1 MIASLSTQALYRMST
16 SMLKPFAV
24 ACLVAVAFLAWCS
37 CTKATPGE
45 LDGSF
50 GSNGVVETDLS
61 AIGANFFSVATQ
73 VDGKIIA
80 AGRVR
85 DYFSDCGSYSYCF
98 RFLLARYNTDGSL
111 DQGFGGGGIVNT
123 SITTGDSDGRAVA
136 VLPNGKI
143 IVAGYSAIAS
153 AYGPAMAR
161 YNDDGSLDTAFGN
174 NGRVSTFISGRGATI
189 SSIAIQA
196 NGAILLGGTTQAN
209 SGINDFL
216 LMRYFS
222 NGSLDQGFGNGGSV
236 ITDTRG
242 YDDQGHAITVQ
253 QDGKILLV
261 GESYANSTYPYEK
274 DFALIRYK
282 SNGDLDPTF
291 GDSGK
296 TVTSFGRATP
306 HAVAVQPNGMILV
319 GGSSRAPNQNQDYF
333 TLVRYQSD
341 GALDASFGTDGIT
354 QTAVATNFEAIRS
367 IHLQEDGKILATGS
381 ANYAFAVV
389 RYEEDGTLNDGF
401 GVGGISTV
409 EAPGYPYSGALQADE
424 KVVLVGGT
432 TLVRFDVSPSSAP
445 SPTFQVTPSSTAG
458 GTVEPSTIQLLAQ
471 GGTTS
476 FTLFPEAGY
485 EIEPVTGTC
494 GGSLS
499 GSTFTIDAASADC
512 TVDANFGLIPGTVSP
527 SPPVIA
533 APTVRSNICH
543 SANNPEFRGLRPSEQ
558 LHD

>member
-174 NGRVSTFISGRGATI
+174 NGRVERKERHCAHVTPYPRVMLYGLT
-189 SSIAIQA
+189 
-196 NGAILLGGTTQAN
+196 
-209 SGINDFL
+209 
-216 LMRYFS
+216 
-222 NGSLDQGFGNGGSV
+222 
-236 ITDTRG
+236 
-242 YDDQGHAITVQ
+242 
-253 QDGKILLV
+253 
-261 GESYANSTYPYEK
+261 PYEK
-274 DFALIRYK
+274 AL
-282 SNGDLDPTF
+282 NL
-291 GDSGK
+291 
-296 TVTSFGRATP
+296 
-306 HAVAVQPNGMILV
+306 
-319 GGSSRAPNQNQDYF
+319 
-333 TLVRYQSD
+333 
-341 GALDASFGTDGIT
+341 
-354 QTAVATNFEAIRS
+354 
-367 IHLQEDGKILATGS
+367 
-381 ANYAFAVV
+381 
-389 RYEEDGTLNDGF
+389 
-401 GVGGISTV
+401 
-409 EAPGYPYSGALQADE
+409 
-424 KVVLVGGT
+424 
-432 TLVRFDVSPSSAP
+432 
-445 SPTFQVTPSSTAG
+445 
-458 GTVEPSTIQLLAQ
+458 
-471 GGTTS
+471 
-476 FTLFPEAGY
+476 
-485 EIEPVTGTC
+485 
-494 GGSLS
+494 
-499 GSTFTIDAASADC
+499 
-512 TVDANFGLIPGTVSP
+512 
-527 SPPVIA
+527 
-533 APTVRSNICH
+533 
-543 SANNPEFRGLRPSEQ
+543 
-558 LHD
+558 